1 MVLQP
6 SDYRAGARNKKINTV
21 HVSKNGTVAAGT
33 DRGEILIWTLDLKA
47 LAKSQTSRNINPV
60 QIVSFIDSFKM
71 FTKAVHF
78 CEFSPNGGS
87 LFAGSDDGTAK
98 IWRID
103 KGKDIGLSNSTELV
117 TFEEKKKPKRHDKNF
132 VFTDVSN

>member
-1 MVLQP
+1 M
-6 SDYRAGARNKKINTV
+6 N
-21 HVSKNGTVAAGT
+21 KNGIVAAGT

-47 LAKSQTSRNINPV
+47 FAKSQTSRNMNPQ

-78 CEFSPNGGS
+78 CEFSPNGAS

-103 KGKDIGLSNSTELV
+103 KGKDLALSNSTELV
-117 TFEEKKKPKRHDKNF
+117 TFEEKKKQSKHDRNV
-132 VFTDVSN
+132 VFTDVSASTLKILIE